1 MTITKDHLQTALIAV
16 AMGIFVFIVQYA
28 WLGREQVAHFSLLDA
43 KLELVLGEI
52 SGIKIDISEVKD
64 DISEVKVDITELKD
78 GQTELMISS
87 NSQMNQIE
95 GIKTELVEIRGRL
108 TKLEEIETETNGR
121 ISDLTDLIPQVK
133 KLDEKVSE
141 VREDNLLLQ
150 GTVNT
155 ILSQNR

>member
-16 AMGIFVFIVQYA
+16 AVGIFVFIVQYA

-64 DISEVKVDITELKD
+64 DISVLKD

-108 TKLEEIETETNGR
+108 TKLEEIETESNGH
-121 ISDLTDLIPQVK
+121 ISDLTDLIPEVK